1 MRRMKKYF
9 FPLLSCLI
17 LCSGLAMAGQEIAVV
32 QSIRV
37 GPYEEAFEGLNSV
50 CKDGIHRLV
59 ISGMNRSDVVEGIRK
74 IAPDVILAIGM
85 EALKTAK
92 DIKDIPIVYLMV
104 LDVEAVQSAGGNIT
118 GVSMNISQEKQL
130 AAILKALPETKTIG
144 LLYDPEM
151 TGQYAKEALEA
162 CRQSNIRLLSKEIYN
177 PRDVPSALS
186 SMKGNIDVFWL
197 LPDLTVVTPETVEI
211 LLLFSLENQIPVI
224 TFSEKYVEL
233 GALMSIGIDAFDIG
247 VQAGEMAQEILAGRN
262 VKVIPHADARSA
274 VVAINI
280 KIAKKL
286 GINIP
291 EDVIARAK
299 KIE

>member
-1 MRRMKKYF
+1 
-9 FPLLSCLI
+9 
-17 LCSGLAMAGQEIAVV
+17 
-32 QSIRV
+32 
-37 GPYEEAFEGLNSV
+37 
-50 CKDGIHRLV
+50 
-59 ISGMNRSDVVEGIRK
+59 
-74 IAPDVILAIGM
+74 
-85 EALKTAK
+85 
-92 DIKDIPIVYLMV
+92 
-104 LDVEAVQSAGGNIT
+104 
-118 GVSMNISQEKQL
+118 
-130 AAILKALPETKTIG
+130 
-144 LLYDPEM
+144 
-151 TGQYAKEALEA
+151 
-162 CRQSNIRLLSKEIYN
+162 
-177 PRDVPSALS
+177 
-186 SMKGNIDVFWL
+186 
-197 LPDLTVVTPETVEI
+197 VVTPETVEI